1 MREKNKEIAKLKK
14 EVNDRETEIENLTE
28 QATPNANSMILE
40 AESELTIAERQ
51 LHAVIVAM
59 GEVDSVMEEL

>member
-14 EVNDRETEIENLTE
+14 EVNDRETKIENLTE

>member
-14 EVNDRETEIENLTE
+14 EVNDREAEIENLTE